1 MKTSQAI
8 IAVLAAT
15 AYGRVARRA
24 NFADGD
30 GCIAA
35 QALADGI
42 QSNIDLQ
49 TGEQASVE
57 KVKAAVSQN
66 PVDTAAFTA
75 AKSQL
80 LDFVNAGI
88 SARENNQAIAP
99 QGNAAID
106 GLGIVQNAQAE
117 ELNLA
122 QSLIGQASDLDIVSK
137 LETDFAGGIK
147 QNQQNAADALK
158 GCANAN
164 AGGAAAANGT
174 ANAGGGKAN
183 GGKAGGKAGKN
194 GGADAGAAQKG
205 GAQQN
210 GADAGA
216 AKAGQDQAGQDQAAQ
231 DQAAQQQQEGQ
242 QAQQAQA
249 GQAQGN
255 SALAAVLAGA
265 QLQGAQAQ
273 AQNTVQ
279 ALKVINVV

>member
-1 MKTSQAI
+1 MRTSQAI
-8 IAVLAAT
+8 IAVFAAT

-57 KVKAAVSQN
+57 KVKTAVSQN

-106 GLGIVQNAQAE
+106 GLGIVSVIDSPDQVYFHGCG
-117 ELNLA
+117 
-122 QSLIGQASDLDIVSK
+122 LIRW
-137 LETDFAGGIK
+137 T
-147 QNQQNAADALK
+147 
-158 GCANAN
+158 
-164 AGGAAAANGT
+164 T
-174 ANAGGGKAN
+174 R
-183 GGKAGGKAGKN
+183 
-194 GGADAGAAQKG
+194 
-205 GAQQN
+205 
-210 GADAGA
+210 
-216 AKAGQDQAGQDQAAQ
+216 
-231 DQAAQQQQEGQ
+231 
-242 QAQQAQA
+242 
-249 GQAQGN
+249 
-255 SALAAVLAGA
+255 
-265 QLQGAQAQ
+265 
-273 AQNTVQ
+273 
-279 ALKVINVV
+279 

>member
-1 MKTSQAI
+1 MRTTQAI
-8 IAVLAAT
+8 LAVFAAT

-24 NFADGD
+24 AFADGD
-30 GCIAA
+30 ACIAA

-66 PVDTAAFTA
+66 PIDQAAFTA

-99 QGNAAID
+99 AGNAAVD

-122 QSLIGQASDLDIVSK
+122 QSLTGAASDLDIVSQ

-147 QNQQNAADALK
+147 QNQQN
-158 GCANAN
+158 
-164 AGGAAAANGT
+164 
-174 ANAGGGKAN
+174 
-183 GGKAGGKAGKN
+183 
-194 GGADAGAAQKG
+194 
-205 GAQQN
+205 
-210 GADAGA
+210 
-216 AKAGQDQAGQDQAAQ
+216 
-231 DQAAQQQQEGQ
+231 
-242 QAQQAQA
+242 
-249 GQAQGN
+249 
-255 SALAAVLAGA
+255 
-265 QLQGAQAQ
+265 
-273 AQNTVQ
+273 
-279 ALKVINVV
+279 KVDVSHPLLSFN

>member
-1 MKTSQAI
+1 MRTSQAI
-8 IAVLAAT
+8 IAVFAAT

-66 PVDTAAFTA
+66 PVDQAAFTA

-106 GLGIVQNAQAE
+106 GLGIVSVPVTNQAYFCFHGSTSRT
-117 ELNLA
+117 LLTCYTSPGAKRPGRGA
-122 QSLIGQASDLDIVSK
+122 QSGAVSYR
-137 LETDFAGGIK
+137 T
-147 QNQQNAADALK
+147 
-158 GCANAN
+158 
-164 AGGAAAANGT
+164 
-174 ANAGGGKAN
+174 
-183 GGKAGGKAGKN
+183 
-194 GGADAGAAQKG
+194 
-205 GAQQN
+205 
-210 GADAGA
+210 
-216 AKAGQDQAGQDQAAQ
+216 
-231 DQAAQQQQEGQ
+231 
-242 QAQQAQA
+242 
-249 GQAQGN
+249 
-255 SALAAVLAGA
+255 S
-265 QLQGAQAQ
+265 
-273 AQNTVQ
+273 
-279 ALKVINVV
+279 

>member
-106 GLGIVQNAQAE
+106 GLGIVSCDGP
-117 ELNLA
+117 LNRRD
-122 QSLIGQASDLDIVSK
+122 SM
-137 LETDFAGGIK
+137 
-147 QNQQNAADALK
+147 
-158 GCANAN
+158 
-164 AGGAAAANGT
+164 
-174 ANAGGGKAN
+174 
-183 GGKAGGKAGKN
+183 
-194 GGADAGAAQKG
+194 
-205 GAQQN
+205 
-210 GADAGA
+210 
-216 AKAGQDQAGQDQAAQ
+216 
-231 DQAAQQQQEGQ
+231 
-242 QAQQAQA
+242 
-249 GQAQGN
+249 
-255 SALAAVLAGA
+255 AV
-265 QLQGAQAQ
+265 
-273 AQNTVQ
+273 V
-279 ALKVINVV
+279 

>member
-1 MKTSQAI
+1 MRTTQAI
-8 IAVLAAT
+8 IAVFAAT

-99 QGNAAID
+99 QGNAAIAGLATVSVAD
-106 GLGIVQNAQAE
+106 GPPPMRPISMAVVEPDGTP
-117 ELNLA
+117 LA
-122 QSLIGQASDLDIVSK
+122 DLLYFARCKTLRLRSSTWRSLL
-137 LETDFAGGIK
+137 
-147 QNQQNAADALK
+147 
-158 GCANAN
+158 
-164 AGGAAAANGT
+164 
-174 ANAGGGKAN
+174 
-183 GGKAGGKAGKN
+183 
-194 GGADAGAAQKG
+194 
-205 GAQQN
+205 
-210 GADAGA
+210 
-216 AKAGQDQAGQDQAAQ
+216 
-231 DQAAQQQQEGQ
+231 
-242 QAQQAQA
+242 
-249 GQAQGN
+249 
-255 SALAAVLAGA
+255 
-265 QLQGAQAQ
+265 
-273 AQNTVQ
+273 
-279 ALKVINVV
+279 